1 MYYDYL
7 LVSPY
12 LVKEKPKILILGNGT
27 GTYATLLKNYMNLD
41 CDITAVE
48 IDQKIIDLSYEY
60 FHMSEDINIICDD
73 GRNYLSRT
81 KEMYDIILVD
91 AYSSISAPFQMT
103 TTEFFTMCKNHLVED
118 GLMMMNINM
127 VASSEDSINQA
138 LCDTVT
144 SVFGT
149 TYTLRVPNG
158 SGIETYSF
166 NGDVDM
172 RAELETITSE
182 DYRFTAMVERLK
194 DGLKIHEDTGI
205 RLYDDTADV
214 EIRSIRALDEL
225 INEELEY
232 YRETFREYGL
242 RGLMEELFDN

>member
-1 MYYDYL
+1 
-7 LVSPY
+7 
-12 LVKEKPKILILGNGT
+12 
-27 GTYATLLKNYMNLD
+27 MN
-41 CDITAVE
+41 
-48 IDQKIIDLSYEY
+48 
-60 FHMSEDINIICDD
+60 
-73 GRNYLSRT
+73 LSRT

-103 TTEFFTMCKNHLVED
+103 TVEFFTMVKNHLVED

-182 DYRFTAMVERLK
+182 DTRFNVMVERLK
-194 DGLKIHEDTGI
+194 DGLKIHFH
-205 RLYDDTADV
+205 
-214 EIRSIRALDEL
+214 SIR
-225 INEELEY
+225 
-232 YRETFREYGL
+232 
-242 RGLMEELFDN
+242 

>member
-1 MYYDYL
+1 M
-7 LVSPY
+7 
-12 LVKEKPKILILGNGT
+12 GR
-27 GTYATLLKNYMNLD
+27 D
-41 CDITAVE
+41 CGHRCITSSSHCIA
-48 IDQKIIDLSYEY
+48 
-60 FHMSEDINIICDD
+60 D
-73 GRNYLSRT
+73 GMCHIER
-81 KEMYDIILVD
+81 
-91 AYSSISAPFQMT
+91 SI
-103 TTEFFTMCKNHLVED
+103 
-118 GLMMMNINM
+118 MMMNINM

-172 RAELETITSE
+172 RAELENITSS
-182 DYRFTAMVERLK
+182 DSRFNVMVERLK
-194 DGLKIHEDTGI
+194 DGLKIHKDTGI

-232 YRETFREYGL
+232 YRETFKEYGL